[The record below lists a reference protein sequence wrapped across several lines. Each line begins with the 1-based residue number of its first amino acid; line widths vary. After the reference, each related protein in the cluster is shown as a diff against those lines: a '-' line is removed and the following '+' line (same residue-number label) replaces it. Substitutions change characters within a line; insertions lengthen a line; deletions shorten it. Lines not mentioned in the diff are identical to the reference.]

1 MMAAVCYF
9 YSQNAVQG
17 GQSEQS
23 VSLDVVASDSAADS
37 TNKAASETSGINGF
51 SENNTE
57 WFNSSTESSVYTPS
71 GERRSIVPTL
81 IKVIVFLILVVAAI
95 YAIMWFFK
103 RKGKLSKSDDDYL
116 RRVSTLPLGPGKSV
130 EVVTLLDKGYLIG
143 VTDGSINLIS
153 EITDTELIQAMNLD
167 FDKRQNVKKPQTFE
181 DVLEKFMPNGPRT
194 NKNIYSE
201 TEKKVDNISRFL
213 KKK

>member
-1 MMAAVCYF
+1 MMAAVSYF
-9 YSQNAVQG
+9 YSQDTAQNVQTG
-17 GQSEQS
+17 
-23 VSLDVVASDSAADS
+23 ASDV
-37 TNKAASETSGINGF
+37 AASNSVVEAPGINGF
-51 SENNTE
+51 SENNTD
-57 WFNSSTESSVYTPS
+57 WFNSSTESSVYTS
-71 GERRSIVPTL
+71 NGERRSIVPTL

-103 RKGKLSKSDDDYL
+103 RKGKIAKSDDDYL

-143 VTDGSINLIS
+143 VTDGSINLLS

-181 DVLEKFMPNGPRT
+181 DVLEKFMPNGPRS

-213 KKK
+213 K